1 LGASR
6 DRQTGNDIQ
15 RRGTRHRQRDTLFS
29 PKAVKVPGPH
39 RVGPHIEL
47 QSQTEALPE
56 HSAARLNTHHQ
67 SRARTYLGRPEHVR
81 ARWNAWRQLP
91 HSKLWQAS
99 DWDFAFDTAELL
111 AKAADA
117 DGDGPVALWSEIR
130 LRERTL
136 GTTWDAR
143 QSMRLRCVASLP
155 DEDGQG
161 GPVSQLDDY
170 RNL

>member
-1 LGASR
+1 M
-6 DRQTGNDIQ
+6 
-15 RRGTRHRQRDTLFS
+15 
-29 PKAVKVPGPH
+29 PG
-39 RVGPHIEL
+39 RL
-47 QSQTEALPE
+47 WPE
-56 HSAARLNTHHQ
+56 HL
-67 SRARTYLGRPEHVR
+67 R

-99 DWDFAFDTAELL
+99 DWDFAFDTDELL

-117 DGDGPVALWSEIR
+117 DGDGSVALWSEIR

-143 QSMRLRCVASLP
+143 QSMRLRYVASLP

-161 GPVSQLDDY
+161 GPVSRLDDY